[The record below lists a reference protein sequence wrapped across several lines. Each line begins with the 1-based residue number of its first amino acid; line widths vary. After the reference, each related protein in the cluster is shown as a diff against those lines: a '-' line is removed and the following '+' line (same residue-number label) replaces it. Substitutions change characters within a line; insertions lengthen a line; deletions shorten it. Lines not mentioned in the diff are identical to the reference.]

1 MGQGRDAVTKN
12 SDAPKVKGAPHPDF
26 PNVTGLLP
34 EPKRL
39 WLEALR
45 SGRFQQGHTM
55 LAVDRGDGM
64 QFCCLGVLC
73 EVAIEAGL
81 DLPRTERA
89 PAFGVEKRSLAYGG
103 CTVMPPEEVWEWA
116 YGTGVGVGS
125 VVITEQD
132 EENQCERLVDK
143 ELAYLND
150 DEGWTFE
157 QIANAIEE
165 SL

>member
-1 MGQGRDAVTKN
+1 
-12 SDAPKVKGAPHPDF
+12 
-26 PNVTGLLP
+26 
-34 EPKRL
+34 
-39 WLEALR
+39 
-45 SGRFQQGHTM
+45 
-55 LAVDRGDGM
+55 
-64 QFCCLGVLC
+64 
-73 EVAIEAGL
+73 
-81 DLPRTERA
+81 
-89 PAFGVEKRSLAYGG
+89 
-103 CTVMPPEEVWEWA
+103 VWEWA

>member
-103 CTVMPPEEVWEWA
+103 CTVMPPEEV
-116 YGTGVGVGS
+116 
-125 VVITEQD
+125 
-132 EENQCERLVDK
+132 NQCERLVDK